1 MNNFLPRTLCAAL
14 CMASLAGAVEL
25 TDLSPALSRTD
36 ADANLTKDYKYRVLS
51 DLSVRRIWNLD
62 ENRKLTIDFDPK
74 KDMLICLM
82 VEYKKPVSA
91 KEGTKAI
98 LDITKAPEAKWN
110 KLTNDKAAK
119 YGVER
124 AKALKVDG
132 GYAFMECNSAGKCI
146 RVSLFREIPKGSRR
160 HLQDISVADYGP
172 TAMGNNAQA
181 SAGKELLKDEARRL
195 QTPNKTDLAKNVA
208 ESDTMEDDEP
218 VTNTTEPEPEPEPE
232 VTKTEETATSV
243 AKTEKPKKKRL
254 SSQPQ
259 GDRGNDIQAFLD
271 KLGLGSVTPK
281 QWGIGAG
288 IGAAVLILLFTII
301 GMVRRA
307 NEQKRLKARAEAM
320 ARMDEGVGL
329 RPARPKMKMRK

>member
-1 MNNFLPRTLCAAL
+1 MNNFLPRTLCAAFA
-14 CMASLAGAVEL
+14 MVSLAGAVEL
-25 TDLSPALSRTD
+25 TDLSPDLTRTD

-74 KDMLICLM
+74 KDRLICMM
-82 VEYKKPVSA
+82 VEYKKPVSS

-110 KLTNDKAAK
+110 KLSNDKAAK

-124 AKALKVDG
+124 AKALRVDG

-146 RVSLFREIPKGSRR
+146 RVSLFREIPKASRR
-160 HLQDISVADYGP
+160 HLQDISVSDYGP

-181 SAGKELLKDEARRL
+181 SAGKELLKDEAQRL
-195 QTPNKTDLAKNVA
+195 QTPNKTDLAKNIA

-218 VTNTTEPEPEPEPE
+218 VTNTVEPEPEPE
-232 VTKTEETATSV
+232 VTKTEEPVKPVATV
-243 AKTEKPKKKRL
+243 EKPVQKKID
-254 SSQPQ
+254 SQPK
-259 GDRGNDIQAFLD
+259 GDRGNDLQALLD
-271 KLGLGSVTPK
+271 KLGLGSLTPM
-281 QWGIGAG
+281 QWGIG
-288 IGAAVLILLFTII
+288 GAALILLFTII
-301 GMVRRA
+301 GMVRRS

-320 ARMDEGVGL
+320 ARMDVGSGL
-329 RPARPKMKMRK
+329 RPARPKMRTRK

>member
-1 MNNFLPRTLCAAL
+1 MNHFLPRTLCAAL
-14 CMASLAGAVEL
+14 AMASLAGAVEL
-25 TDLSPALSRTD
+25 TDLAPDITRTD

-51 DLSVRRIWNLD
+51 DLSVRRVWNLD

-74 KDMLICLM
+74 KDRLICIM
-82 VEYKKPVSA
+82 VDYKKPVSS

-110 KLTNDKAAK
+110 KLSNDKAAK

-146 RVSLFREIPKGSRR
+146 RVSLFREIPKASRR

-181 SAGKELLKDEARRL
+181 SAGKELLKDEAQRL
-195 QTPNKTDLAKNVA
+195 QTPNKTDLAKNIA

-218 VTNTTEPEPEPEPE
+218 VTNTTEPEPEPE
-232 VTKTEETATSV
+232 VTKTEEPAKPVATVEPSV
-243 AKTEKPKKKRL
+243 KKKID
-254 SSQPQ
+254 SQPK
-259 GDRGNDIQAFLD
+259 GDRGNDLQALLD
-271 KLGLGSVTPK
+271 KLGLGSLTPM
-281 QWGIGAG
+281 QWGIG
-288 IGAAVLILLFTII
+288 GAALILLFTII
-301 GMVRRA
+301 GMVRRS

-320 ARMDEGVGL
+320 ARMDVGSGL
-329 RPARPKMKMRK
+329 RPARPKMRTRK

>member
-25 TDLSPALSRTD
+25 TDLSPALTRTD

-51 DLSVRRIWNLD
+51 DLSVRRVWNLD

-74 KDMLICLM
+74 KDALICLM
-82 VEYKKPVSA
+82 VEYKKPVSS

-110 KLTNDKAAK
+110 KLSNDKAAK

-146 RVSLFREIPKGSRR
+146 RVSLFREIPKASRR
-160 HLQDISVADYGP
+160 HLQDVSVADYGP

-181 SAGKELLKDEARRL
+181 SAGKELLKDEAQRL
-195 QTPNKTDLAKNVA
+195 QTPNKTDLAKNIA

-218 VTNTTEPEPEPEPE
+218 VTNTTEPEPEPEPQ
-232 VTKTEETATSV
+232 VTKTEETPTPVAT
-243 AKTEKPKKKRL
+243 TEKPKKKVK
-254 SSQPQ
+254 SQPQ
-259 GDRGNDIQAFLD
+259 GDRGNDLQALLD
-271 KLGLGSVTPK
+271 KLGLGSLTPA
-281 QWGIGAG
+281 QWGIG
-288 IGAAVLILLFTII
+288 GAALILLFTII
-301 GMVRRA
+301 GMVRRS

-320 ARMDEGVGL
+320 ARMDVGGGL
-329 RPARPKMKMRK
+329 RPARPKLKTRR

>member
-14 CMASLAGAVEL
+14 CLASLAGAVEL
-25 TDLSPALSRTD
+25 TDLTPALTRTD

-51 DLSVRRIWNLD
+51 DLSVRRVWNLD

-74 KDMLICLM
+74 KDSLICMM
-82 VEYKKPVSA
+82 VEYKKPVSS

-110 KLTNDKAAK
+110 KLSNDKAAK

-160 HLQDISVADYGP
+160 HLQDVSVADYGP

-181 SAGKELLKDEARRL
+181 SAGKELLKDEAQRL
-195 QTPNKTDLAKNVA
+195 QTPNKTDLAKNIA

-218 VTNTTEPEPEPEPE
+218 VTNTTEPEPEPTPE
-232 VTKTEETATSV
+232 VTKTEEPAAPVAT
-243 AKTEKPKKKRL
+243 TDKPKKKVK
-254 SSQPQ
+254 SQPQ
-259 GDRGNDIQAFLD
+259 GDRTNDLQALLD
-271 KLGLGSVTPK
+271 KLGLGGLTPA
-281 QWGIGAG
+281 QWGIGGVA
-288 IGAAVLILLFTII
+288 LILLFTII
-301 GMVRRA
+301 GMVRRS

-320 ARMDEGVGL
+320 ARMDVGSGL
-329 RPARPKMKMRK
+329 KPARPKMRTRK

>member
-1 MNNFLPRTLCAAL
+1 MNNFLPRTLCAAFA
-14 CMASLAGAVEL
+14 MVSLAGAVEL
-25 TDLSPALSRTD
+25 TDLSPDLTRTD

-74 KDMLICLM
+74 KDRLICMM
-82 VEYKKPVSA
+82 VEYKKPVSS

-110 KLTNDKAAK
+110 KLSNDKAAK

-146 RVSLFREIPKGSRR
+146 RVSLFREIPKASRR
-160 HLQDISVADYGP
+160 HLQDISVSDYGP

-181 SAGKELLKDEARRL
+181 SAGKELLKDEAQRL
-195 QTPNKTDLAKNVA
+195 QTPNKTDLAKNIA

-218 VTNTTEPEPEPEPE
+218 VTNTVEPEPEPE
-232 VTKTEETATSV
+232 VTKTEEPVKPVATV
-243 AKTEKPKKKRL
+243 EKPVQKKID
-254 SSQPQ
+254 SQPK
-259 GDRGNDIQAFLD
+259 GDRGNDLQALLD
-271 KLGLGSVTPK
+271 KLGLGSLTPM
-281 QWGIGAG
+281 QWGIG
-288 IGAAVLILLFTII
+288 GAALILLFTII
-301 GMVRRA
+301 GMVRRS

-320 ARMDEGVGL
+320 ARMDVGSGL
-329 RPARPKMKMRK
+329 RPARPKMRTRK

>member
-1 MNNFLPRTLCAAL
+1 MNNFLPHTLCAAL

-25 TDLSPALSRTD
+25 SDLSPALTRTD

-51 DLSVRRIWNLD
+51 DLSVRRVWNLD

-74 KDMLICLM
+74 KDALICI
-82 VEYKKPVSA
+82 VVDYKKPVSS
-91 KEGTKAI
+91 KEGTKAL

-110 KLTNDKAAK
+110 KLSNDKAAK

-146 RVSLFREIPKGSRR
+146 RISLFREVPKGSRR
-160 HLQDISVADYGP
+160 HLQDVSVADYGP

-181 SAGKELLKDEARRL
+181 SAGKELLKEEAQRL
-195 QTPNKTDLAKNVA
+195 QTPNKTDLAKNIA

-232 VTKTEETATSV
+232 VTKTEEPAKTVAT
-243 AKTEKPKKKRL
+243 TEKPTKKVKT
-254 SSQPQ
+254 QPQ
-259 GDRGNDIQAFLD
+259 GDRGNDLQALLD
-271 KLGLGSVTPK
+271 KLGLGSLTPV
-281 QWGIGAG
+281 QWGLG
-288 IGAAVLILLFTII
+288 GAALILLFTII

-320 ARMDEGVGL
+320 ARMDVGSGL
-329 RPARPKMKMRK
+329 RPARPKMKTRK

>member
-1 MNNFLPRTLCAAL
+1 MNYFLPRTLCAAFA
-14 CMASLAGAVEL
+14 MVSLAGAVEL
-25 TDLSPALSRTD
+25 TDLSPDLTRTD

-51 DLSVRRIWNLD
+51 DLSVRRIWNID

-74 KDMLICLM
+74 KDRLICMM
-82 VEYKKPVSA
+82 VEYKKPVSS

-110 KLTNDKAAK
+110 KLSNDKAAK

-146 RVSLFREIPKGSRR
+146 RVSLFREIPKASRR

-181 SAGKELLKDEARRL
+181 SAGKELLKDEAQRL
-195 QTPNKTDLAKNVA
+195 QTPNKTDLAKNIA

-218 VTNTTEPEPEPEPE
+218 VTNTVEPEPEPE
-232 VTKTEETATSV
+232 VTKTEEPVQPVATV
-243 AKTEKPKKKRL
+243 EKPVQKKID
-254 SSQPQ
+254 SQPK
-259 GDRGNDIQAFLD
+259 GDRGNDLQALLD
-271 KLGLGSVTPK
+271 KLGLGSLTPM
-281 QWGIGAG
+281 QWGIG
-288 IGAAVLILLFTII
+288 GAALILLFTII
-301 GMVRRA
+301 GMVRRS

-320 ARMDEGVGL
+320 ARMDVGSGL
-329 RPARPKMKMRK
+329 RPARPKMRTRK

>member
-1 MNNFLPRTLCAAL
+1 MNNFLPRTLCTAFCL
-14 CMASLAGAVEL
+14 VSMAGAVEL
-25 TDLSPALSRTD
+25 TDLSPALTRTD

-51 DLSVRRIWNLD
+51 DLSVRRVWNLD

-74 KDMLICLM
+74 KDSLICMM
-82 VEYKKPVSA
+82 VEYKKPVSS

-110 KLTNDKAAK
+110 KLSNDKAAK

-160 HLQDISVADYGP
+160 HLQDVSVADYGP

-181 SAGKELLKDEARRL
+181 SAGKELLKDEAQRL
-195 QTPNKTDLAKNVA
+195 QTPNKTDLAKNIA

-218 VTNTTEPEPEPEPE
+218 VTNTTEPEPEPEPA
-232 VTKTEETATSV
+232 VTKTEETTTPVAT
-243 AKTEKPKKKRL
+243 TEKPKKKVKT
-254 SSQPQ
+254 QPQ
-259 GDRGNDIQAFLD
+259 GDRGNDFRALLD
-271 KLGLGSVTPK
+271 KLGLGSLTPA
-281 QWGIGAG
+281 QWGIG
-288 IGAAVLILLFTII
+288 GAALILLFTII
-301 GMVRRA
+301 GMVRRS

-320 ARMDEGVGL
+320 ARMDVGSGL
-329 RPARPKMKMRK
+329 KPARPKMRTRK

>member
-1 MNNFLPRTLCAAL
+1 MNHFLPRTLCAAL
-14 CMASLAGAVEL
+14 AMASLAGAVEL
-25 TDLSPALSRTD
+25 TDLAPDITRTD

-51 DLSVRRIWNLD
+51 DLSVRRVWNLD

-74 KDMLICLM
+74 KDRLICIM
-82 VEYKKPVSA
+82 VDYKKPVSS

-110 KLTNDKAAK
+110 KLSNDKAAK

-146 RVSLFREIPKGSRR
+146 RVSLFREIPKASRR

-181 SAGKELLKDEARRL
+181 SAGKELLKDEAQRL
-195 QTPNKTDLAKNVA
+195 QTPNKTDLAKNIA

-218 VTNTTEPEPEPEPE
+218 VTNTTEPEPEPE
-232 VTKTEETATSV
+232 VTKTEEPAKPVATV
-243 AKTEKPKKKRL
+243 EAPVKKKID
-254 SSQPQ
+254 SQPK
-259 GDRGNDIQAFLD
+259 GDRGNDLQALLD
-271 KLGLGSVTPK
+271 KLGLGSLTPM
-281 QWGIGAG
+281 QWGIG
-288 IGAAVLILLFTII
+288 GAALILLFTII
-301 GMVRRA
+301 GMVRRS

-320 ARMDEGVGL
+320 ARMDVGSGL
-329 RPARPKMKMRK
+329 RPARPKMRTRK

>member
-1 MNNFLPRTLCAAL
+1 MNNFLPRTLCAAFA
-14 CMASLAGAVEL
+14 MVSLAGAVEL
-25 TDLSPALSRTD
+25 TDLSPDLTRTD

-74 KDMLICLM
+74 KDRLICMM
-82 VEYKKPVSA
+82 VEYKKPVSS

-110 KLTNDKAAK
+110 KLSNDKAAK

-146 RVSLFREIPKGSRR
+146 RVSLFREIPKASRR
-160 HLQDISVADYGP
+160 HLQDISVSDYGP

-181 SAGKELLKDEARRL
+181 SAGKELLKDEAQRL
-195 QTPNKTDLAKNVA
+195 QTPNKTDLAKNIA

-218 VTNTTEPEPEPEPE
+218 VTNTVEPEPEPE
-232 VTKTEETATSV
+232 VTKTEEPVKPVATV
-243 AKTEKPKKKRL
+243 EKPVQKKID
-254 SSQPQ
+254 SQPK
-259 GDRGNDIQAFLD
+259 GDRGNDLQALLD
-271 KLGLGSVTPK
+271 KLGLGSLTPM
-281 QWGIGAG
+281 QWGIG
-288 IGAAVLILLFTII
+288 GAALILLFTII

-320 ARMDEGVGL
+320 ARMDVGSGL
-329 RPARPKMKMRK
+329 RPARPKMRTRK